1 MLLHLQYNKFM
12 DMKIIIK
19 EELRAL
25 RDSKG
30 VSRETLSKV
39 ANVTMQTIYRA
50 ETTGKI
56 NLVNYVKIINA
67 LENYTY
73 DTSTVDRGSHVNYI

>member
-1 MLLHLQYNKFM
+1 
-12 DMKIIIK
+12 MKIIIK

-30 VSRETLSKV
+30 LSRETLSKM
-39 ANVTMQTIYRA
+39 ANVTMQTIFRA

-56 NLVNYVKIINA
+56 NLVNYIKIINT
-67 LENYTY
+67 LTNPTN
-73 DTSTVDRGSHVNYI
+73 DVHSSDRGSHVNYI

>member
-1 MLLHLQYNKFM
+1 MQYNKFM
-12 DMKIIIK
+12 DMKILIK

-30 VSRETLSKV
+30 LSRETLSKM
-39 ANVTMQTIYRA
+39 ADVTMQTIFRA

-56 NLVNYVKIINA
+56 NLVNYIKIINA
-67 LENYTY
+67 LNNPTNG
-73 DTSTVDRGSHVNYI
+73 TSTVDRGSHVNYI

>member
-1 MLLHLQYNKFM
+1 
-12 DMKIIIK
+12 MKIIIK

-30 VSRETLSKV
+30 LSRETLSKM
-39 ANVTMQTIYRA
+39 ANVTMQTIFRA

-56 NLVNYVKIINA
+56 NLVNYIKIINS
-67 LENYTY
+67 LTNQNN
-73 DTSTVDRGSHVNYI
+73 DVPNSDRGSHVNYI

>member
-1 MLLHLQYNKFM
+1 
-12 DMKIIIK
+12 MKILIK
-19 EELRAL
+19 DELRAL

-30 VSRETLSKV
+30 LSRETLSKM
-39 ANVTMQTIYRA
+39 ADVTMQTIFRA

-56 NLVNYVKIINA
+56 NLVNYIKIINA
-67 LENYTY
+67 LNSPTN

>member
-1 MLLHLQYNKFM
+1 
-12 DMKIIIK
+12 MKIIIK

-30 VSRETLSKV
+30 LSRENLSKK

-50 ETTGKI
+50 ETSGKI
-56 NLVNYVKIINA
+56 NLVNYIKIINS
-67 LENYTY
+67 LTNETN
-73 DTSTVDRGSHVNYI
+73 DVSSSDRGSHVNYI

>member
-1 MLLHLQYNKFM
+1 MQYNKFM
-12 DMKIIIK
+12 DMKILIK

-30 VSRETLSKV
+30 LSRETLSKM
-39 ANVTMQTIYRA
+39 ADVTMQTIFRA

-56 NLVNYVKIINA
+56 NLVNYIKIINA
-67 LENYTY
+67 LNNPTNG
-73 DTSTVDRGSHVNYI
+73 TPTVDRGSHVNYI

>member
-1 MLLHLQYNKFM
+1 
-12 DMKIIIK
+12 MKIIIK

-30 VSRETLSKV
+30 LSRETLSKM
-39 ANVTMQTIYRA
+39 ANVTMQTIFRA

-56 NLVNYVKIINA
+56 NLVNYIKIINS
-67 LENYTY
+67 LTNPIN
-73 DTSTVDRGSHVNYI
+73 DVPNSDRGSHVNYI

>member
-1 MLLHLQYNKFM
+1 
-12 DMKIIIK
+12 MKIIIK

-30 VSRETLSKV
+30 LSRETLSKM
-39 ANVTMQTIYRA
+39 ANVTMQTIFRA

-56 NLVNYVKIINA
+56 NLVNYIKIINS
-67 LENYTY
+67 LENFSYG
-73 DTSTVDRGSHVNYI
+73 TSTVDRGSNVNYI

>member
-1 MLLHLQYNKFM
+1 
-12 DMKIIIK
+12 MKILIK

-30 VSRETLSKV
+30 ISRETLSKM
-39 ANVTMQTIYRA
+39 ADVTMQTIFRA

-56 NLVNYVKIINA
+56 NLVNYIKIINA
-67 LENYTY
+67 LNNPTN

>member
-1 MLLHLQYNKFM
+1 
-12 DMKIIIK
+12 MKIIIK

-30 VSRETLSKV
+30 LSRETLSKM
-39 ANVTMQTIYRA
+39 ANVTMQTIFRA

-56 NLVNYVKIINA
+56 NLVNYIKIINS
-67 LENYTY
+67 LENFSYG
-73 DTSTVDRGSHVNYI
+73 TSTVDRGTNVNYI

>member
-1 MLLHLQYNKFM
+1 
-12 DMKIIIK
+12 MKIIIK

-30 VSRETLSKV
+30 LSRETLSKM
-39 ANVTMQTIYRA
+39 ANVTMQTIFRA

-56 NLVNYVKIINA
+56 NLVNYIKIINS
-67 LENYTY
+67 LTNPTN
-73 DTSTVDRGSHVNYI
+73 DVPTSDRGSNVNYI

>member
-1 MLLHLQYNKFM
+1 
-12 DMKIIIK
+12 MKIIIK

-30 VSRETLSKV
+30 LSRETLSKL
-39 ANVTMQTIYRA
+39 AGVTMQTIFRA

-56 NLVNYVKIINA
+56 NLVNYIKIIET
-67 LENYTY
+67 LQNYTY
-73 DTSTVDRGSHVNYI
+73 DTPNVDRGSHVNYI

>member
-1 MLLHLQYNKFM
+1 
-12 DMKIIIK
+12 MKIIIK

-30 VSRETLSKV
+30 LSRETLSKL
-39 ANVTMQTIYRA
+39 AGVTMQTIFRA

-56 NLVNYVKIINA
+56 NLVNYIKIIET
-67 LENYTY
+67 LQNYTY
-73 DTSTVDRGSHVNYI
+73 DTPIVDRGSNVNYI

>member
-1 MLLHLQYNKFM
+1 
-12 DMKIIIK
+12 MKIIIK

-30 VSRETLSKV
+30 LSRETLSKM
-39 ANVTMQTIYRA
+39 ANVTMQTIFRA

-56 NLVNYVKIINA
+56 NLVNYIKIINS
-67 LENYTY
+67 LTNPTN
-73 DTSTVDRGSHVNYI
+73 DVPNSDRGSHVNYI

>member
-1 MLLHLQYNKFM
+1 
-12 DMKIIIK
+12 MKILIK

-30 VSRETLSKV
+30 ISRETLSKM
-39 ANVTMQTIYRA
+39 ADVTMQTIFRA

-56 NLVNYVKIINA
+56 NLVNYIKIINA
-67 LENYTY
+67 LNNPTN
-73 DTSTVDRGSHVNYI
+73 DTSNMDRGSHVNYI